1 MNICSIAYSFYE
13 VDLRVRRYAELLVND
28 TNRVDAIMLKRH
40 DQPYKGIVNG
50 VNVYRIQKRAFDEKF
65 IFNYVFKILSF
76 FIKGSIILLFKH
88 IRYRYKVIHI
98 HNVPDF
104 LVFMAI
110 IPKLMGAKIILD
122 IHDIMPEFF
131 CQKFNKSVNTLSV
144 KFLLFVERMSVSF
157 ADHIVVSNDIWRNKI
172 IDRDKVLPE
181 KCTTILNYAD
191 LSFFD
196 KELTVVSKD
205 KDRFNII
212 YPGTI
217 SHLHGLDILIK
228 AMSIVHQK
236 LPHIKVD
243 VYAATTNRYFT
254 EEINKLISSL
264 NLDQI
269 FKFHDPVTIEEL
281 AKVYKDFDLGVI
293 PKRGGIFAEEAFST
307 KTFDYMAAGLP
318 IVASKTKIDQY
329 YFDDSIIMFFEPE
342 NYEELAKCIIALY
355 HDPEKRQDLMAC
367 GKKFVETNNW
377 ECKKCI
383 YLKIIDN
390 LVRSKDQ

>member
-1 MNICSIAYSFYE
+1 MNFCSIAYSFYE

-28 TNRVDAIMLKRH
+28 TNRVDAITLKRH
-40 DQPYKGIVNG
+40 GQPYKGIVNG

-76 FIKGSIILLFKH
+76 FIKGSVILLFKH
-88 IRYRYKVIHI
+88 LRYRYKVIHI

-131 CQKFNKSVNTLSV
+131 CQKFNKSVNTFSV
-144 KFLLFVERMSVSF
+144 KLLLFVERMSVSF
-157 ADHIVVSNDIWRNKI
+157 ADHVVVSNDIWRNKI
-172 IDRDKVLPE
+172 IDRDRVLPT

-191 LSFFD
+191 LSFFN
-196 KELTVVSKD
+196 KELTVVNKD

-254 EEINKLISSL
+254 EEINKLISNL

-269 FKFHDPVTIEEL
+269 FKFHDPVTIEVL

-329 YFDDSIIMFFEPE
+329 YFDDSMIMFFEPE
-342 NYEELAKCIIALY
+342 NYEDLAKCIIGLY
-355 HDPEKRQDLMAC
+355 HDPEKRLDLMAC

-377 ECKKCI
+377 ESKKYI
-383 YLKIIDN
+383 YLKIINN
-390 LVRSKDQ
+390 LVSSKDQ